1 MRAYIVF
8 SGTGPILLLTTF
20 PALTDGRLVQKL
32 AQKGITKFIAY
43 EIPVDRV
50 RSVYGVPFEVISAD
64 LESSEDC
71 RVLDFN
77 GHHIF
82 NSFSFEEF
90 GPPITCGE
98 SPVSSPRD

>member
-1 MRAYIVF
+1 MRAYIIF
-8 SGTGPILLLTTF
+8 SGTGPILLLTTY

-32 AQKGITKFIAY
+32 AQKGIVKFIGY
-43 EIPVDRV
+43 EVSVDRA

-64 LESSEDC
+64 LETTEDC

-90 GPPITCGE
+90 GEPITCG
-98 SPVSSPRD
+98 D